1 MNIQQLLSQN
11 AKNLKPS
18 VVRALLGLVQQGD
31 IISFAGGMPDP
42 EIFPKELFAQLSD
55 KVIREQGQLVLQY
68 GMTIGWQPLREQI
81 VAQMAEKGI
90 TCSLENVIIT
100 AGSQQGLDL
109 AARALLDPGD
119 LVVVE
124 EPTFLAALLTFRNY
138 GARFLCLPAREDG
151 LDPEELD
158 ALLTSHKGP
167 RPKFLYT
174 VPSFQNP
181 AGSTMPN
188 DARRRLVEVC
198 RKHDLVILEDDPY
211 GELNY
216 SAGPLS
222 KLKNFDSDGRVVY
235 LGSFSK
241 IGSPGMRLGWAVADP
256 ALVAKMTMAKE
267 TVDVSASVLAQA
279 IAAEFFKGGHMPGQV
294 RRYVEVYSKRRD
306 VMMEVVQKEFP
317 KGTKVNRPKG
327 GFFLWPQLPE
337 AIDAV
342 ALFPKAVEAKVA
354 YVIGPPFFATEG
366 KGKNCLRMAFCSVP
380 EDKIRQGVAVLG
392 QVFNQALDKA

>member
-1 MNIQQLLSQN
+1 MNIEQLLSQN

-18 VVRALLGLVQQGD
+18 VIRGLLGLVQQGD

-42 EIFPKELFAQLSD
+42 EVFPRELFAELAE
-55 KVIREQGQLVLQY
+55 KVIREQGKLALQY
-68 GMTIGWQPLREQI
+68 GLTIGWQPLREQI
-81 VAQMAEKGI
+81 VAQMAAKGVA
-90 TCSLENVIIT
+90 CGLESVLIT

-138 GARFLCLPAREDG
+138 GARFLCVPARADG

-158 ALLTSHKGP
+158 ALLKGRKGP
-167 RPKFLYT
+167 KPKFLYT

-188 DARRRLVEVC
+188 AARKRLVEVC
-198 RKHDLVILEDDPY
+198 RAHDLLILEDDPY

-222 KLKNFDSDGRVVY
+222 TLKSFDTDGRVIY

-256 ALVAKMTMAKE
+256 ALIGKMTMAKE
-267 TVDVSASVLAQA
+267 TVDVSASVLPQA
-279 IAAEFFKGGHMPGQV
+279 IAAEFFKGGHMPGQA
-294 RRYVEVYSKRRD
+294 RRYVEVYSKRLD
-306 VMMEVVQKEFP
+306 VMMEAIGREFP
-317 KGTKVNRPKG
+317 QGTLLSRPKG
-327 GFFLWPQLPE
+327 GFFLWPQLPGGL
-337 AIDAV
+337 DTV

-354 YVIGPPFFATEG
+354 YVIGTPFFAEEG
-366 KGKNCLRMAFCSVP
+366 KGLNCLRMAFCSVP
-380 EDKIRQGVAVLG
+380 EGKIREGVARLG
-392 QVFNQALDKA
+392 LVFREALVKA

>member
-1 MNIQQLLSQN
+1 MNIEQLLSQN

-18 VVRALLGLVQQGD
+18 VIRGLQGLVQQGD

-42 EIFPKELFAQLSD
+42 EIFPRQLFAELSD
-55 KVIREQGQLVLQY
+55 KVIREQGQLALQY
-68 GMTIGWQPLREQI
+68 GLTIGWQPLREQI
-81 VAQMAEKGI
+81 VAQMAGKNVA
-90 TCSLENVIIT
+90 CKLENVIIT

-119 LVVVE
+119 FVVVE
-124 EPTFLAALLTFRNY
+124 EPAFLAALLTFRNY
-138 GARFLCLPAREDG
+138 GARFISVPVGGDG
-151 LDPEELD
+151 LDPDELD
-158 ALLTSHKGP
+158 ARLSRHQGP

-174 VPSFQNP
+174 VPSFHNP

-198 RKHDLVILEDDPY
+198 RRHDLVILEDDPY

-222 KLKNFDSDGRVVY
+222 TLKSFDTDGRVIY

-256 ALVAKMTMAKE
+256 ALIGKMTMAKE

-279 IAAEFFKGGHMPGQV
+279 IAAEFYKGGHMPAQA

-306 VMMEVVQKEFP
+306 VMVEAVRAEFP
-317 KGTKVNRPKG
+317 QGTQLSTPKG
-327 GFFLWPQLPE
+327 GFFLWPQLPGGL
-337 AIDAV
+337 DTV

-354 YVIGPPFFATEG
+354 YVIGPPFFAEEG
-366 KGKNCLRMAFCSVP
+366 KGQNCLRMAFCSVP
-380 EDKIRQGVAVLG
+380 EDKIREGVARLG
-392 QVFNQALDKA
+392 KVFREALVKA